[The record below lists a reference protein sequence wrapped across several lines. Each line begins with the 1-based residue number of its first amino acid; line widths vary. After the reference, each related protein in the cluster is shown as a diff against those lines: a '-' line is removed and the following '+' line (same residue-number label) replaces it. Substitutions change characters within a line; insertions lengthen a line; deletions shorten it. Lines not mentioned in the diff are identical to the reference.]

1 MTGLT
6 LDTMKLD
13 EHFDFTYLSL
23 GAGVQS
29 SALLVLACT
38 DDRVPKPD
46 VAIFSD
52 TGDEP
57 QYVMDYLQVL
67 KDYAEPFG
75 INIVIAQ
82 KGVLS
87 EDALGRD
94 KFVPIPLF
102 TLHKDGSKGVLRR
115 QCTREYKITP
125 INKKVREILGYKP
138 RYRVKHKVRAMLGIS
153 TDEMQR
159 MKESWMKWTT
169 NTYPLIDL
177 GISRKDCYQIMEQ
190 VGLPKPKKSACVYCP
205 YHDDQ
210 YWQWMKDEEPAEFA
224 KAVDFDEAI
233 RDKTMK
239 GSESPA
245 FVHRSCVPLAD
256 AVFSPNDPNQID
268 FFNNECEGM
277 CGV

>member
-57 QYVMDYLQVL
+57 QYVMDYLQML

-94 KFVPIPLF
+94 KFVPITLF
-102 TLHKDGSKGVLRR
+102 TLHKEGSKGVLRR

-224 KAVDFDEAI
+224 KAVDFDEAV
-233 RDKTMK
+233 RNKTMK

>member
-57 QYVMDYLQVL
+57 QYVMDYLQIL

-177 GISRKDCYQIMEQ
+177 GISRKDCYQIMEE

-210 YWQWMKDEEPAEFA
+210 YWQWMKDEEPIEFA
-224 KAVDFDEAI
+224 RAVDFDEAI
-233 RDKTMK
+233 RNKTMK

-256 AVFSPNDPNQID
+256 AVFSPNDPDQID

>member
-57 QYVMDYLQVL
+57 QYVMDYLQML

-224 KAVDFDEAI
+224 KAVDFDEAV
-233 RDKTMK
+233 RNKTMK

>member
-1 MTGLT
+1 
-6 LDTMKLD
+6 MKLD